1 MLHQHLV
8 ITEQK
13 NSGSAMFA
21 PMAHATDALDPSI
34 TISKSH
40 RVLVPQEEFLHRAKG
55 HRPLIFTILLR
66 SGRMKVIT
74 LLALTGIFILSGC
87 AETPDIEGAKLP
99 IQSSHSFDDATYE
112 ISQEIP
118 EQAITLVVEYVDAL
132 NFALSTGDL
141 SRFNKSAKS
150 SCTCLKPAIGI
161 QELYRDAVVVGGRYE
176 ITQLKPISI
185 SEDQITLQLFL
196 ERSNAL
202 QLNLESGVALKIPG
216 VASSATLG
224 IEQIQNNWQIASSS
238 L

>member
-1 MLHQHLV
+1 
-8 ITEQK
+8 
-13 NSGSAMFA
+13 MFA
-21 PMAHATDALDPSI
+21 PMANATDALHPAI

-40 RVLVPQEEFLHRAKG
+40 RPLLPQEEFLHRRKG
-55 HRPLIFTILLR
+55 SKRQDFITLLR
-66 SGRMKVIT
+66 SGRMKVLA
-74 LLALTGIFILSGC
+74 LLALSGLFSLTSC
-87 AETPDIEGAKLP
+87 AQNSNIEGAKFP
-99 IQSSHSFDDATYE
+99 IQSPKSFDFSDATFE
-112 ISQEIP
+112 LSQEIP
-118 EQAITLVVEYVDAL
+118 AEAITLVVEYVDAL

-161 QELYRDAVVVGGRYE
+161 EELYRDAVVVGGRYE
-176 ITQLKPISI
+176 ITQIKPISI

-216 VASSATLG
+216 VASNATLG
-224 IEQIQNNWQIASSS
+224 IEQRQNTWQIVSSS

>member
-1 MLHQHLV
+1 
-8 ITEQK
+8 
-13 NSGSAMFA
+13 
-21 PMAHATDALDPSI
+21 MANATDALDPTI

-40 RVLVPQEEFLHRAKG
+40 RALLPQEEFLHRANGRK
-55 HRPLIFTILLR
+55 HQSFIILLR
-66 SGRMKVIT
+66 CGRMKALA
-74 LLALTGIFILSGC
+74 LLALTGIFSLTGC
-87 AETPDIEGAKLP
+87 TQNSNIEGAKFP
-99 IQSSHSFDDATYE
+99 IQSPQTFAVSDASFE
-112 ISQEIP
+112 LSQEIP
-118 EQAITLVVEYVDAL
+118 AGAITVVVEYVDAL
-132 NFALSTGDL
+132 NFALDTGDL
-141 SRFNKSAKS
+141 HRFNKSAKS

-216 VASSATLG
+216 VASNATLG
-224 IEQIQNNWQIASSS
+224 IEQTHNTWQIASSS

>member
-1 MLHQHLV
+1 ML
-8 ITEQK
+8 
-13 NSGSAMFA
+13 A
-21 PMAHATDALDPSI
+21 PMANATDALDPTI

-55 HRPLIFTILLR
+55 HRHQIFTILLR

-99 IQSSHSFDDATYE
+99 IQNSQSFDDATYE

-118 EQAITLVVEYVDAL
+118 AQVITLVVEYVDAL
-132 NFALSTGDL
+132 NYALDTGDVR
-141 SRFNKSAKS
+141 RFKKSAKS

-161 QELYRDAVVVGGRYE
+161 KELYRDAVVVGGRYE
-176 ITQLKPISI
+176 ITQLKTILI
-185 SEDQITLQLFL
+185 SEDRITLQLFL
-196 ERSNAL
+196 ERSDAWQSN
-202 QLNLESGVALKIPG
+202 LNSRVELKIPG
-216 VASSATLG
+216 VSSNAILEISQT
-224 IEQIQNNWQIASSS
+224 ENNWQIASSS

>member
-1 MLHQHLV
+1 LV
-8 ITEQK
+8 ISQQE
-13 NSGSAMFA
+13 NSGSAVLA
-21 PMAHATDALDPSI
+21 PMAHATDALDPTI

-55 HRPLIFTILLR
+55 HRPQIFTILLR
-66 SGRMKVIT
+66 SSRMKVIT

-87 AETPDIEGAKLP
+87 VQNSNIEGAKFP
-99 IQSSHSFDDATYE
+99 IQSPRSFDVSDATFE
-112 ISQEIP
+112 LSQEIP
-118 EQAITLVVEYVDAL
+118 AEAITVVVEYVDAL
-132 NFALSTGDL
+132 NFALDTGDL
-141 SRFNKSAKS
+141 RRFNKSANS

-216 VASSATLG
+216 VASNATLG